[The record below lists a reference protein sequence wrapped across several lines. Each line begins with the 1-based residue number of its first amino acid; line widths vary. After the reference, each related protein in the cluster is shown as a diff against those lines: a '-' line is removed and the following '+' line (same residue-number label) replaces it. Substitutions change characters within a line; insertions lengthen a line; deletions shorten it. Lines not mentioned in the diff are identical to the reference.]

1 VTTQFKERDPDH
13 RRQPSV
19 DRDRPARDRDAWA
32 RISASVEV
40 EPDGGDTK
48 TAAPREA
55 VRRATPGKVTGRPS
69 AGRRAREKT
78 LATEP
83 AADRVADAVAASEPV
98 AVPSLRSLL
107 GGLLGAVAQGGG
119 LARETAVLGTELARI
134 VAGTSEVAPAAGDR
148 RFADRTW
155 SENPF
160 YRRLAQF
167 YLAWG
172 GSVSRLVEGLE
183 SGGHD
188 WRRVEQARFAT
199 GILVSALAP
208 TNALASNPAAIKRMY
223 ETGGKSLLRGLHNW
237 IDDARHNGGM
247 PSQVDRGAFQVGRD
261 LAVTSGAVIARD
273 QVAELI
279 QYRPSTPRVHSRP
292 LLIVPPPI
300 GRYYFLDLR
309 PGRSFVEYAVSR
321 GLTVF
326 MLSWRNP
333 SAEHGSWDL
342 NTYSR
347 RIIDAI
353 ESVSEIAGSEDVNV
367 IGFCAGG
374 ILSTTALNHLAA
386 ESRPLV
392 HSMSYSVTLL
402 DFGVPAPIGAFAS
415 SGVLELARRN
425 SRRKGVIDA
434 RSMGSVFT
442 WMRPDDLVFN
452 YWVNNYLMGE
462 KPPAFDILAW
472 NADGTNLPAALHE
485 QFLDIFANNTL
496 CTPGRLSVLDSP
508 VDLSRIRIATFVTGA
523 VTDHLTPWKGCYQ
536 TTQLLGGEST
546 FVLSSAGHIA
556 SLVNPPGNPRA
567 NYYLGARPGVDP
579 EAWLAGA
586 ERHSGSWWEPWGNWV
601 TARAGT
607 QRVSP
612 ERLGSRR
619 HRPLEVAPGLY
630 VRDLEPNRTARRR
643 RDRP

>member
-1 VTTQFKERDPDH
+1 MAAVERKS
-13 RRQPSV
+13 RRTV
-19 DRDRPARDRDAWA
+19 
-32 RISASVEV
+32 
-40 EPDGGDTK
+40 
-48 TAAPREA
+48 
-55 VRRATPGKVTGRPS
+55 
-69 AGRRAREKT
+69 
-78 LATEP
+78 
-83 AADRVADAVAASEPV
+83 ADRVADSVTASEPV

-107 GGLLGAVAQGGG
+107 GGLIGVVAQGGG
-119 LARETAVLGTELARI
+119 LARETTALGAELGRI
-134 VAGTSEVAPAAGDR
+134 LLGTSEVAPTAGDR
-148 RFADRTW
+148 RFADPTW
-155 SENPF
+155 SENPY

-172 GSVSRLVEGLE
+172 GSMSRLVDNLE
-183 SGGHD
+183 SRGQD
-188 WRRVEQARFAT
+188 WHRVELARFAT

-208 TNALASNPAAIKRMY
+208 TNALASNPAALKRIY
-223 ETGGKSLLRGLHNW
+223 ETGGKSLLRGLRNW

-247 PSQVDRGAFQVGRD
+247 PSQVDRGVFQVGRD
-261 LAVTSGAVIARD
+261 LAVTPGAVVARD
-273 QVAELI
+273 AVAELI
-279 QYRPSTPRVHSRP
+279 QYQPSTPQVHSRP

-333 SAEHGSWDL
+333 QPEQGGWDL
-342 NTYSR
+342 DTYSR

-353 ESVSEIAGSEDVNV
+353 ESVSEIAGSEDINV

-402 DFGVPAPIGAFAS
+402 DFGVPAPIGAFS
-415 SGVLELARRN
+415 SSAVLDLARRS

-434 RSMGSVFT
+434 RSMGGVFT

-472 NADGTNLPAALHE
+472 NADGTNLPAALHG
-485 QFLDIFANNTL
+485 QFLDIFANNNL
-496 CTPGRLSVLDSP
+496 CTPGRLSVLGSP
-508 VDLSRIRIATFVTGA
+508 VDLSTITVPTFVTGA

-556 SLVNPPGNPRA
+556 SLVNPPGNPKA
-567 NYYLGARPGVDP
+567 TYHLGGRPGVDP
-579 EAWLAGA
+579 EVWLAGA
-586 ERHSGSWWEPWGNWV
+586 DRHTGSWWEPWGDWV

-607 QRVSP
+607 QRPAP
-612 ERLGSRR
+612 EVLGSRR
-619 HRPLEVAPGLY
+619 HRPLEAGPGLY
-630 VRDLEPNRTARRR
+630 VRDLEPPTTPRRR
-643 RDRP
+643 RSAVAG